1 MTPQLHDL
9 EPRQIRLDDPMDIS
23 FWIEQY
29 GCTES
34 QLRTAVDS
42 VGPLAQNVR
51 EQLAKL
57 AKEALKRK

>member
-1 MTPQLHDL
+1 MASQLHDP
-9 EPRQIRLDDPMDIS
+9 EPRQIRLDEPMDIS
-23 FWIEQY
+23 FWLQQY

-34 QLRTAVDS
+34 QLRMAVDE

-57 AKEALKRK
+57 AKEFLKRK